1 MEKLPKTATKE
12 ITIKE
17 LNYQMMLNIPPRP
30 NKPMSTPIKSK
41 KANSMKEKSV
51 ALRYPPSQMLQ
62 NGWLTHKE
70 SKRISIQNHSQNLA
84 MKKPF
89 VKHINDRQ

>member
-1 MEKLPKTATKE
+1 MFQDMLDISQQSSHKTYTQKHMEKLPKTATKE

-62 NGWLTHKE
+62 KG
-70 SKRISIQNHSQNLA
+70 
-84 MKKPF
+84 
-89 VKHINDRQ
+89 